1 MIRNPKLLRSLEASL
16 ARNEPADFVRNQRI
30 FSALYQEACSI
41 GVLPME
47 NPMDGIENDI
57 RLARILNVR
66 KPA

>member
-1 MIRNPKLLRSLEASL
+1 MIRNPELLRSLEDSI

-30 FSALYQEACSI
+30 FLALYQEACSI
-41 GVLPME
+41 GVFPMK
-47 NPMDGIENDI
+47 NSLDGIENDI